1 MKKYLI
7 ISLAAAG
14 VLAAGCAKNNPD
26 KTLPASPAEG
36 GRIVTIS
43 AGADKFYL
51 GADKSSPGPDSRV
64 LSDNDGN
71 FTWEAD
77 DVIGV
82 WTGSQITPFTLK
94 SGDGTAKAVFSAT
107 LTGSETVDENSY
119 AVYPYGSVTVDGTT
133 ITLST
138 GRTYWSAPRRLVP
151 MFAKAGTGH
160 TTGFEFKMLSAAV
173 KFTLRNRPS
182 NWKWIYFENYGTAP
196 FSIFPAETATAQTTD
211 AEPTLSGTNKSDWP
225 VVLPDLTGYPDVV
238 DFYLPLLPGDSY
250 SSNVLFKFKPQKT
263 LNSWSDVDNSLRRTG
278 KFSDITTLQRGRL
291 LVVPDLIYGVQGSIE
306 GGLVW
311 KEGMT
316 MNLFRGTASSVMK
329 LDDSYAGATDGMLF
343 GAAPVNP
350 AFGISSTG
358 STGIS
363 VAGSTLTITNN
374 GDNYPTNYALY
385 GEPDASG
392 NYAMKHLGA
401 TVHLTLNNIP
411 AATNYIFLE
420 CGGRQFFYKNAT
432 ADLSA
437 ATPVL
442 TGTSTRENVWIAV
455 PEHTGD
461 IAQLVVDIPILAG
474 DYATPSWGFK
484 AECYTSI
491 WGTKTSSKPQSNEIV
506 TDGHI
511 YRGDVFNVN
520 LTFSAL

>member
-1 MKKYLI
+1 MDSIMKKYFFLM
-7 ISLAAAG
+7 LAVAG
-14 VLAAGCAKNNPD
+14 MAAAGCAKIDPKQSVETD
-26 KTLPASPAEG
+26 AEA
-36 GRIVTIS
+36 RVVTVGVS
-43 AGADKFYL
+43 A
-51 GADKSSPGPDSRV
+51 DSFILRSDTKV
-64 LSDNDGN
+64 ASDNDGN

-77 DVIGV
+77 DAIGV
-82 WTGSQITPFTLK
+82 WTGSQITKFTLS
-94 SGDGTAKAVFSAT
+94 SGAGSAKAQFSAT

-119 AVYPYGSVTVDGTT
+119 AVYPYGSVTVEGTN
-133 ITLST
+133 ITVNT
-138 GRTYWSAPRRLVP
+138 GRTDWSAPRRFVP

-160 TTGFEFKMLSAAV
+160 TTGFSFKMLSAVV

-182 NWKWIYFENYGTAP
+182 DWKWIYFENYGTAP

-211 AEPTLSGTNKSDWP
+211 AFPTISGTNKGDWP
-225 VVLPDLTGYPDVV
+225 VVLPDLGGYPDVV

-263 LNSWSDVDNSLRRTG
+263 LNTFSDVDNSLRRTG
-278 KFSDITTLQRGRL
+278 KFTDISTLSRGQL
-291 LVVPDLIYGVQGSIE
+291 LVVPDLIYGVQASIE
-306 GGLVW
+306 GDLAW
-311 KEGMT
+311 KSGMT
-316 MNLFRGTASSVMK
+316 MNLFRGTTSAAMT
-329 LDDSYAGATDGMLF
+329 LDGSYVGNTEGMLF

-350 AFGISSTG
+350 AFGVSSTG

-385 GEPDASG
+385 GTPDASG

-442 TGTSTRENVWIAV
+442 TGTSTGENAWIAV

-511 YRGDVFNVN
+511 YRGDVLNVN

>member
-1 MKKYLI
+1 M
-7 ISLAAAG
+7 
-14 VLAAGCAKNNPD
+14 LAAGCAKNNPEQ
-26 KTLPASPAEG
+26 KVPEIPAEE
-36 GRIVTIS
+36 GRVVTVGVS
-43 AGADKFYL
+43 ADQFDL
-51 GADKSSPGPDSRV
+51 GPGSRV

-82 WTGSQITPFTLK
+82 WTGSQITPFTLT
-94 SGDGTAKAVFSAT
+94 SGDGAAKAVFSAT

-138 GRTYWSAPRRLVP
+138 GRTSWSAPRRLVP

-160 TTGFEFKMLSAAV
+160 TTGFEFKMLSAVV

-182 NWKWIYFENYGTAP
+182 DWKWIFFENYGTEPYSFFMDA
-196 FSIFPAETATAQTTD
+196 TATAQTTD
-211 AEPTLSGTNKSDWP
+211 AEPTLSGTNKSGWP
-225 VVLPDLTGYPDVV
+225 AMLPDLAGYPDVV
-238 DFYLPLLPGDSY
+238 DFYLPILPGTY
-250 SSNVLFKFKPQKT
+250 SSNVLFKFKPQLQ
-263 LNSWSDVDNSLRRTG
+263 LNKYSDVDNSLRRKGT
-278 KFSDITTLQRGRL
+278 FSDITTLQRGRL
-291 LVVPDLIYGVQGSIE
+291 LVVPDLVYGVQGSIE
-306 GGLVW
+306 GGLAW

-316 MNLFRGTASSVMK
+316 MNIFRGTTSSVMK

-350 AFGISSTG
+350 AFGVSSTG

-385 GEPDASG
+385 GKPDASG
-392 NYAMKHLGA
+392 NYTMKHLGA

-442 TGTSTRENVWIAV
+442 TGTSTGENAWIAV

-474 DYATPSWGFK
+474 DYATPSLGFK

-520 LTFSAL
+520 LTFSTL